1 MVKSWN
7 VNTWTWTTICV
18 PLLTLKTK
26 QIHVCSALSPPVNI
40 SGRKYL
46 SDRSVNKTLIV
57 WYEINMIVLLSRRD
71 LFRIIYR
78 ICSALFL
85 HAYTKIVDK
94 SLSLLTIYAAL
105 IHCPVTYG
113 GFIIHLSSGA
123 GPHIFFY
130 QGFMM

>member
-1 MVKSWN
+1 
-7 VNTWTWTTICV
+7 
-18 PLLTLKTK
+18 
-26 QIHVCSALSPPVNI
+26 
-40 SGRKYL
+40 
-46 SDRSVNKTLIV
+46 
-57 WYEINMIVLLSRRD
+57 MIVLLSRRD
-71 LFRIIYR
+71 LFRIIYL

-85 HAYTKIVDK
+85 HAHTKIVDK